1 MIIAEKNNQKHLL
14 CLRRIKYLKFLPF
27 SCLLLSLGVHAA
39 ANTHTTW
46 YRYYDQRGIANISSS
61 VTPAHIRYGY
71 ESLDQNMQVIA
82 RTPAYNT
89 HQDLK
94 QASQREVQARQKEY
108 DLKLKRAY
116 GNSKTA
122 SIKRDEI
129 LGNINK
135 QMIFQQQQLKQ
146 QQNER
151 IIFKNQENQ
160 YLRQGQHVPQ
170 AISAHLTQNELQ
182 IDASKETLRDLQNH
196 YRTTQI
202 QYTNIIER
210 LKKIE

>member
-1 MIIAEKNNQKHLL
+1 MIILEKNNQKNFIY
-14 CLRRIKYLKFLPF
+14 LRRIKYLTFLPF
-27 SCLLLSLGVHAA
+27 SYLLLSLGTHAA
-39 ANTHTTW
+39 TNTHTSW
-46 YRYYDQRGIANISSS
+46 YRYYDQRGVANISSN

-71 ESLDQNMQVIA
+71 ESLDQNMQVIE

-89 HQDLK
+89 DKDLK
-94 QASQREVQARQKEY
+94 QASQREFQARQKEY

-129 LGNINK
+129 LSNINK
-135 QMIFQQQQLKQ
+135 QITFQQQQLKQ
-146 QQNER
+146 QQNEL

-160 YLRQGQHVPQ
+160 YLRQGQRVPQ
-170 AISAHLTQNELQ
+170 VISSHLTQNELQ
-182 IDASKETLRDLQNH
+182 ISASKKTLRDLQNR
-196 YRTTQI
+196 YRATQI
-202 QYTNIIER
+202 QYTHIIER